1 MRNMI
6 VGIIVG
12 VVVGIVVGT
21 TVVAPRLALPVQVKA
36 ERKAKLAE
44 NEVVRQEIKQAVA
57 EAYKATPN
65 AGGNPATA
73 STAPKAAAD
82 ASPAP
87 ASVPK
92 PAAPVAAAP
101 GRVSGAYRP
110 PAEPPAAPRRQW
122 RMASAY
128 PSAMA
133 ELGGLGKR
141 LEATINRVSG
151 ERLRLKFFEP
161 GTLVANAETLAA
173 VKSGTIEAAFASPA
187 IWAAES
193 PVLHLFSGIPFGPPI
208 QEYLAWLHAD
218 GGVLLT
224 EAFEKIGVHALVC
237 GMLAPEGSGWF
248 RRPVRSLEQLKG
260 LNVGMNGLG
269 GKVLAKLGVNVSPMA
284 EGDVFVGLERG
295 IIDGAAAAQPT
306 LDLELG
312 LYRMARHYYFPSWHR
327 PAGTLV
333 LAVNSERWNALDVAA
348 KSQIES
354 ACGDN
359 VTHGLGETEASQFGA
374 LKVLSERGVSIE
386 NWAPEI
392 LDALRKAWKDL
403 AAEMAAKD
411 KDFAR
416 AWASLQRFGEE
427 YGIWRELGTPGRNAG
442 R

>member
-12 VVVGIVVGT
+12 IVVGIVVGT

-44 NEVVRQEIKQAVA
+44 TEVIRQEIKQAVA

-65 AGGNPATA
+65 AGGNSATPVP
-73 STAPKAAAD
+73 T
-82 ASPAP
+82 
-87 ASVPK
+87 PK
-92 PAAPVAAAP
+92 PAANTSPASDPKPGAQTAVAP

-141 LEATINRVSG
+141 LEATINRVSA

-173 VKSGTIEAAFASPA
+173 IKSGTIEAAFASPGL
-187 IWAAES
+187 WAAEN

-284 EGDVFVGLERG
+284 EGDVFVALERG

-333 LAVNSERWNALDVAA
+333 LAVNRERWNALDVAG

-359 VTHGLGETEASQFGA
+359 VTRGLGESEASQFGA

-392 LDALRKAWKDL
+392 LDALRQAWKSV

-416 AWASLQRFGEE
+416 AWASLQRFAEE
-427 YGIWRELGTPGRNAG
+427 YSIWRELGTPGRNAG